1 MKKILLLLLATL
13 FLSSPSYAY
22 NYNEPHSEVLQ
33 SQLETARSKTLH
45 VVGVTETRFEGTTL
59 TFGSGALLDGG
70 YILTNEHVIAGSDS
84 IVVDTF
90 DKQKFDAELIASDHT
105 KDLAL
110 LKINTD
116 TKGFV
121 LADESLLYAGMP
133 IMSIGNP
140 HGLAM
145 WSYSEGTLLNPI
157 QRCKWDTGESYNLMG
172 DNQVLSGNS
181 GGPLLNNKG
190 ELIGIVR
197 GAAFDRSFS
206 ITLKDIKEFM
216 TKSLP

>member
-1 MKKILLLLLATL
+1 MKKIFIIIISTLL
-13 FLSSPSYAY
+13 FSSPVYAY
-22 NYNEPHSEVLQ
+22 NYNEPHNEVLQ
-33 SQLETARSKTLH
+33 AQLETARSKTLH
-45 VVGVTETRFEGTTL
+45 VVALTEKIFQGTTIV
-59 TFGSGALLDGG
+59 FGTGALLDGG
-70 YILTNEHVIAGSDS
+70 YILTNEHVIAGSTS
-84 IVVDTF
+84 IVVNTY
-90 DKQKFDAELIASDHT
+90 DKQRYDAELIASDYI

-121 LADESLLYAGMP
+121 LADESLLYVGMP

-140 HGLAM
+140 QGLAM
-145 WSYSEGTLLNPI
+145 WSYSEGTLLNLI
-157 QRCKWDTGESYNLMG
+157 QRCKWVTGESYNLMG
-172 DNQVLSGNS
+172 DNQVLGGNS
-181 GGPLLNNKG
+181 GGPLLNSKG

-197 GAAFDRSFS
+197 GTAPDRSFS

>member
-1 MKKILLLLLATL
+1 MKKILILLLATL

-45 VVGVTETRFEGTTL
+45 VVGVTEKIFQGTTIV
-59 TFGSGALLDGG
+59 FGSGALLDGG
-70 YILTNEHVIAGSDS
+70 YILTNEHVITGSTD
-84 IVVDTF
+84 IVVNTY
-90 DKQKFDAELIASDHT
+90 DKQSYDAELIASDHT

-121 LADESLLYAGMP
+121 LADESLLYVGMP
-133 IMSIGNP
+133 ILAVGNP
-140 HGLAM
+140 GGLAT
-145 WSYSEGTLLNPI
+145 WSYSEGTLLNLI
-157 QRCKWDTGESYNLMG
+157 QRCNWVTGESYNLMG
-172 DNQVLSGNS
+172 DNQILGGNS
-181 GGPLLNNKG
+181 GGPLLNSKG

-197 GAAFDRSFS
+197 GATVDRSFS